1 MATMKKKGKKK
12 TSLDAEFLI
21 SVLVFRTAFMQQ
33 RLVTE
38 RRVGIGRKSIYALGV
53 RGVGEGGDVLFS
65 GFWGVLLF
73 LGCFLG
79 VFFG

>member
-1 MATMKKKGKKK
+1 
-12 TSLDAEFLI
+12 
-21 SVLVFRTAFMQQ
+21 MQQ

-38 RRVGIGRKSIYALGV
+38 RRVGIGRESIYALGV
-53 RGVGEGGDVLFS
+53 GGVGEGGDVLFS

-79 VFFG
+79 FFLASVREIKASPKQRHVGVVCAEVMIAVLD